1 VSLTNLLIAVNV
13 LVFLWEYATGTFSGT
28 NQQQSL
34 ALYDR
39 GGLYGV
45 AVLQNGEWW
54 RIVTGGF
61 LHGGIAHIALN
72 MFALY
77 QVGRFVEMLY
87 GKRRFALIYALALVG
102 SGLAVVFLTPD
113 EVTIG
118 ASGAIFGLF
127 GALVSVG
134 VRMGPRGRSLITQVL
149 PIIVINLV
157 FTFAFPGISW
167 AAHVGGL
174 ITGFVAGLLLYMV
187 SPRERQRAYAYA
199 FQPTADRGR
208 VQTIEQPPAEPPR

>member
-1 VSLTNLLIAVNV
+1 MTLTNVLIAVNV
-13 LVFLWEYATGTFSGT
+13 LVFLWEYGTGTFWGT
-28 NQQQSL
+28 SQQQSL
-34 ALYDR
+34 ALYDH
-39 GGLYGV
+39 GGLYGK
-45 AVLQNGEWW
+45 AVLLDGQWW
-54 RIVTGGF
+54 RIVTGAF
-61 LHGGIAHIALN
+61 LHGEIAHIALN
-72 MFALY
+72 MFALF

-87 GKRRFALIYALALVG
+87 GKLRFALIYAIALVG
-102 SGLAVVFLTPD
+102 SGLAVVYLTPD

-127 GALVSVG
+127 GALVAVG

-174 ITGFVAGLLLYMV
+174 ITGFVAGYLLFMV
-187 SPRERQRAYAYA
+187 SPRERSRAYAYA
-199 FQPTADRGR
+199 FQPAADQGR
-208 VQTIEQPPAEPPR
+208 VQTIEQPPVEPPR